1 MMNEDF
7 ALLSSG
13 FLTKTSSLFKAFHK
27 IYLEKY
33 SDEMAAL
40 VEEIWDEVKD
50 SVKRG
55 PAQSFSVQGS
65 KGKGKPTSKSGS
77 LLRNQAQS
85 LDSIVSQ
92 FDNVGTDVT
101 MTIPTKY
108 IQAILNIVTTVLQI
122 EEHVESLQK
131 ASLWD
136 YGDMGSKKTKRKG
149 SLKGKRATS
158 GEKWSWTVFRVSD
171 QV

>member
-40 VEEIWDEVKD
+40 VDEIWDEVRD

-55 PAQSFSVQGS
+55 PAQSFSVRGS
-65 KGKGKPTSKSGS
+65 KGKGKQTSKSGS

-108 IQAILNIVTTVLQI
+108 IRAILNIVNTVLRI
-122 EEHVESLQK
+122 EEHVDNLQK
-131 ASLWD
+131 SSLWD
-136 YGDMGSKKTKRKG
+136 YGEMGSKKIKRKG
-149 SLKGKRATS
+149 SLKGK
-158 GEKWSWTVFRVSD
+158 
-171 QV
+171 